1 MVEVAPLEYL
11 KKLPV
16 QSHGENYSSKKKQGN
31 PKVPLP
37 LVLDKVMK

>member
-11 KKLPV
+11 RELPIH
-16 QSHGENYSSKKKQGN
+16 SMKNYFSKKKQGN